1 VGLLAAVLALSG
13 FVAAPAGAVSST
25 VVISEVLTRG
35 PGGSS
40 DEFVELYNRS
50 GRPVDISGWRLDAR
64 SATAASATVRATV
77 PASSTLGAGCHYL
90 IAGTNYP
97 GSPVAPD
104 LALAVPISDAVGI
117 ALRDSSSTTVDAV
130 AMYFDATTEM
140 DETGPGFSGLVEGTP
155 VQNPHDDTVS
165 TDAGSGLER
174 RPGGILGEGQDTDDN
189 AADFQVVTPT
199 DPQSTASPCV
209 SPLTATGAAARATAQ
224 QDGSALLTVA
234 LTPGTPSPSNGFA
247 VTADLSAI
255 GGSPSQPL
263 FDDGT
268 HGDLTAGDHTFSFT
282 AAVSS
287 SASIGPVALP
297 ATATDAQGR
306 QASASI
312 QLTLVAQPEST
323 APPTISGSATPGQM
337 LTEVDGSWPGTPVG
351 FDHQWQDCDGSGA
364 NCAAIA
370 GAVGQTYVLTAA
382 DLGHTVRVQET
393 ALYTDGP
400 GVPASSAPTEL
411 VQAPASV
418 APPPPT
424 ELVQA
429 PASVAPPPPN
439 SAPPVTSVT
448 PVVTPGPRSAQV
460 KAALST
466 VLKPSG
472 KAAKLNAIVKAGG
485 FRFSFSA
492 PSAGKL
498 VIDWSTTVRGKQVL
512 VASTSAVLGH
522 AGRATVK
529 VKLTRKGATLLKA
542 GRSLKIH
549 LKATFTP
556 TGRTPITSTGTTTVR
571 P

>member
-1 VGLLAAVLALSG
+1 VGLLAAVLAWSG
-13 FVAAPAGAVSST
+13 VVAAPAGAASST
-25 VVISEVLTRG
+25 VVIGQVLTRG

-50 GRPVDISGWRLDAR
+50 GSPVDISGWQLAAR
-64 SATAASATVRATV
+64 SATAASATVQATV

-104 LALAVPISDAVGI
+104 LALAAPISDAVGI

-130 AMYFDATTEM
+130 AMYFDATTEA
-140 DETGPGFSGLVEGTP
+140 DETAPGFSGLVEGTP
-155 VQNPHDDTVS
+155 VENPHNNTTT
-165 TDAGSGLER
+165 TDADSGLER

-209 SPLTATGAAARATAQ
+209 SPLTATGAAAPATAPQ
-224 QDGSALLTVA
+224 GGSALLTVA

-268 HGDLTAGDHTFSFT
+268 HGDLTAGDNTFSFT
-282 AAVSS
+282 AAVSP

-312 QLTLVAQPEST
+312 QLTVVAQPQST
-323 APPTISGSATPGQM
+323 APPTVSGGATPGQM
-337 LTEVDGSWPGTPVG
+337 LTAVDGSWPGTPVG

-382 DLGHTVRVQET
+382 DLGHTVRVRET
-393 ALYTDGP
+393 ALYADGP
-400 GVPASSAPTEL
+400 GVPASSAPTAL

-418 APPPPT
+418 TPPPLTSPAPPA
-424 ELVQA
+424 LV
-429 PASVAPPPPN
+429 ASTPPN
-439 SAPPVTSVT
+439 SAPPATSVT
-448 PVVTPGPRSAQV
+448 TPGPRSAQV

-466 VLKPSG
+466 VLKLSG
-472 KAAKLNAIVKAGG
+472 KAAKLKALVKADG

-498 VIDWSTTVRGKQVL
+498 AIAWSTTVRGKQVL
-512 VASTSAVLGH
+512 VASTSAVFHH

-549 LKATFTP
+549 VKATFTP
-556 TGRTPITSTGTTTVR
+556 TGRTPTTSTGTTTVR